1 VLVFVGAKML
11 ASDLIAVP
19 VWLSLCVIGATIG
32 LSVAL
37 SLRPVRVGLPSW
49 QSKGTPMTEHHHRRD
64 VWGDDP
70 EELDASATVAE
81 LETAEPAVARRWHDH
96 PAVVPFKAVAL
107 FVGRNGRRIGVT
119 IVGVVV
125 LLAGLA
131 GLVLPVL
138 PGWLLIFVGLG
149 ILATEYVWAQ
159 RLLRLAKE
167 KANNAKDRV
176 LRKNDAQP

>member
-1 VLVFVGAKML
+1 
-11 ASDLIAVP
+11 
-19 VWLSLCVIGATIG
+19 
-32 LSVAL
+32 
-37 SLRPVRVGLPSW
+37 
-49 QSKGTPMTEHHHRRD
+49 MTHHHPRHD

-81 LETAEPAVARRWHDH
+81 LEATEPETARRWHDH
-96 PAVVPFKAVAL
+96 PAVVPFKAVGF

-119 IVGVVV
+119 IAGVVV
-125 LLAGLA
+125 LVVGLA

-159 RLLRLAKE
+159 RLLKLARE
-167 KANNAKDRV
+167 KANNAKDKV
-176 LRKNDAQP
+176 LRKHDGQP